1 MQVEVFNETSYKNVT
16 KETTNLSVELV
27 HITPEIARNYLNF
40 NKKNR
45 KESVRNLAF
54 LVNQMR
60 DGLFLENGESIVF
73 DQNNNF

>member
-40 NKKNR
+40 NKKKPKGIC
-45 KESVRNLAF
+45 KEFNF
-54 LVNQMR
+54 L
-60 DGLFLENGESIVF
+60 S
-73 DQNNNF
+73 